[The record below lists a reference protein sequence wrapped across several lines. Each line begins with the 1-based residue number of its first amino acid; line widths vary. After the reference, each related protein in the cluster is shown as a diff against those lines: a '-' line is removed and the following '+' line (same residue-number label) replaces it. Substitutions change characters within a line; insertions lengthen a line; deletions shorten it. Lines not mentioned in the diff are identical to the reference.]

1 MSMSLITKLFGKWQV
16 VQEAV
21 GEAGYSSPIFG
32 RQWREDVVV
41 TVERNSKTQKERAFI
56 ARLTGEKQPIS
67 LAIAKSILPK
77 VSP

>member
-1 MSMSLITKLFGKWQV
+1 MGLIAKLFGKWEL

-21 GEAGYSSPIFG
+21 GTAEYGGLLFK
-32 RQWREDVVV
+32 QWNEDVVV

-56 ARLTGEKQPIS
+56 TRLTGKKQPIS

-77 VSP
+77 VTS

>member
-1 MSMSLITKLFGKWQV
+1 MNILPKIFGKWEV

-21 GEAGYSSPIFG
+21 GEAGYSSFLFG

-41 TVERNSKTQKERAFI
+41 TIERNSKTQKERAFI

-67 LAIAKSILPK
+67 LAIAKSLLPK
-77 VSP
+77 VKP